1 MSPSNQTAES
11 APPKEAI
18 PQEAMFEDVATIL
31 VAMGIIG
38 GTILVV
44 GTWLLP
50 ATEMTNALAWPGVD
64 GVMQSPARVLVVGC
78 CVFLMLPFVR
88 NAALVKCF
96 KRWMPEKSRNAAIGL
111 VAVSTCIIA
120 GAIVFALR

>member
-38 GTILVV
+38 GTILGV

-50 ATEMTNALAWPGVD
+50 ATEMTKALAWP
-64 GVMQSPARVLVVGC
+64 
-78 CVFLMLPFVR
+78 
-88 NAALVKCF
+88 
-96 KRWMPEKSRNAAIGL
+96 
-111 VAVSTCIIA
+111 
-120 GAIVFALR
+120 